1 MRWPAFLRIAA
12 SAGPGARLFHGAAA
26 LSKQLRVLEAQL
38 GAVLIQR
45 TTRRMSLTTWG
56 VEHKV
61 SKTNFVSQ

>member
-45 TTRRMSLTTWG
+45 TTRRMSL
-56 VEHKV
+56 
-61 SKTNFVSQ
+61 